1 MADPIKTQIIAFLRA
16 ILNDEVRNGVD
27 IAQYN
32 TSAVFSLSEPNT
44 LTVEAVAVNDVS
56 SGVTYTYDQALQK
69 VEVTSALLTDDIVEL
84 DYTYYSNYS
93 DTELVGYIKHAM
105 GYISINQY
113 ASWEFKEDDNIYP
126 TPSFSEQNLIA
137 MVASIIIDP
146 ENKSIR
152 TPDFSVTI
160 KNPMSTADMIAKL
173 IAVFKKSP
181 AGIFAN
187 VGSETPEYI
196 QRGGYWVI

>member
-16 ILNDEVRNGVD
+16 ILGDEIRNGVD

-32 TSAVFSLSEPNT
+32 TSTVFSLSEPNT
-44 LTVEAVAVNDVS
+44 QTVTSVSVNDES
-56 SGVTYTYDQALQK
+56 SGVVYSYDSTLQK
-69 VEVTSALLTDDIVEL
+69 VTVTSSLLTDDIIEI

-93 DTELVGYIKHAM
+93 DTELVGYIKHAL
-105 GYISINQY
+105 GYVAINQY
-113 ASWEFKEDDNIYP
+113 ATWEFKADNNIYP
-126 TPSFSEQNLIA
+126 TPSFAEQNLIA
-137 MVASIIIDP
+137 MIAGVIIDP

-160 KNPMSTADMIAKL
+160 KNPLSTSDTISKL

-181 AGIFAN
+181 AGLFVN
-187 VGSETPEYI
+187 LGSTAPESTIYSNE
-196 QRGGYWVI
+196 